1 MQVIQRLEK
10 GVLGANLRPLWEL
23 GITTA
28 HDLIAFSLGTEGWSF
43 CKQSHLLPSNVRRRK
58 GHFAW
63 IVSSICRIF
72 FSVVQLVFPSAGNC
86 LLINRSDYVQSLFL
100 QGESES
106 TLARAS
112 SSEAARREKLSR
124 HAPSVTC
131 VSRAFCSTDEEKR
144 DCS

>member
-23 GITTA
+23 VDNYRTWF
-28 HDLIAFSLGTEGWSF
+28 DSLFIRDWRVIILQA
-43 CKQSHLLPSNVRRRK
+43 KPPLPSNVRRRK

-63 IVSSICRIF
+63 IASSICRIF
-72 FSVVQLVFPSAGNC
+72 FSVVQLVFLSAGNC